1 MSTAASHYWARE
13 RPRIPQLRLLRGAES
28 VRDGLPRADASTRSV
43 AGRPALQLMV
53 DSAPVLI
60 AGSDSARR
68 AALIDDL
75 TETMPQST
83 LFEEASAVSEVLEH
97 APASRMVILSGD
109 LDDTPAESLMHMLGH
124 RHPGLPVVSVDGPAP
139 ASRT

>member
-13 RPRIPQLRLLRGAES
+13 RPHTPRLRLLRGAES
-28 VRDGLPRADASTRSV
+28 MHDGSPRADVSTRSV

-53 DSAPVLI
+53 DPAPVLI

-109 LDDTPAESLMHMLGH
+109 LDDAPAESLMQMLGH

-139 ASRT
+139 ASRA

>member
-13 RPRIPQLRLLRGAES
+13 RSHAPRLRLLRGAES
-28 VRDGLPRADASTRSV
+28 MQDGSPRADASTRSV

-75 TETMPQST
+75 TQAMPRST

-139 ASRT
+139 ASRA